1 MRRREFMSLI
11 ELVINMK
18 VVNALGLTVPHR
30 LLVDAELI
38 E

>member
-1 MRRREFMSLI
+1 MTR
-11 ELVINMK
+11 LVAAE
-18 VVNALGLTVPHR
+18 ALGLTIPPH